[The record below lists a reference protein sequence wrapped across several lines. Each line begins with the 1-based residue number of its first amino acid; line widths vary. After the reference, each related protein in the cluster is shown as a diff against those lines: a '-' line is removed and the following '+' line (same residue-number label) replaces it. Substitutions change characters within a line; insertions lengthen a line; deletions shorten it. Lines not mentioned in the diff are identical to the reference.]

1 MPYESEAGVFL
12 AVLEVYDQQQGTDV
26 GDPLNQVLKSQ
37 VLKLSLVDLKQLKT
51 TETSTFIHVT
61 TLLTHCYTSL
71 HPQLPKV
78 KGNNRQKRSE
88 KFEVALV
95 LKGLFWKF

>member
-26 GDPLNQVLKSQ
+26 GDPLNQVLKAQ
-37 VLKLSLVDLKQLKT
+37 VLKLSLVDLKQLEM

-61 TLLTHCYTSL
+61 TLLMRHYTSL

-78 KGNNRQKRSE
+78 EGNYNRRKRSE
-88 KFEVALV
+88 QFESRY
-95 LKGLFWKF
+95 